1 MLKNSMKKILLS
13 VFVALFSVF
22 GVAAGEEYHWFY
34 MPKADARPIMP
45 PEGVTDPGE
54 SALMIGPD
62 EKRVYLTF
70 DAGYVN
76 ENVRTITQVLKE
88 EEVPA
93 AFFILKQVVNENA
106 DLIEEWDA
114 AGFLVCNHTLTHVNC
129 ARVSETRLKEE
140 LLGMEEL
147 YREKTG
153 KEMAKFFRPPEG
165 SYNASVIETAASLGY
180 KTVFWSAAYADW
192 DNNAQMAPSEAL
204 KLLLRRTH
212 NGALVLLHPTSNT
225 NAAILRD
232 YIRTLKAAGYTFG
245 SLEEL

>member
-1 MLKNSMKKILLS
+1 MKKVLLS
-13 VFVALFSVF
+13 IFVALFLICPVS
-22 GVAAGEEYHWFY
+22 AGEEHHWFY

-45 PEGVTDPGE
+45 PEGVSDPGE
-54 SALMIGPD
+54 DALMIGPD

-76 ENVRTITQVLKE
+76 ENVKTITRVLTE
-88 EEVPA
+88 EDVPA

-106 DLIEEWDA
+106 DLIGEWTD

-129 ARVSETRLKEE
+129 ARVSDERLKEE
-140 LLGMEEL
+140 LLSMEEL

-165 SYNASVIETAASLGY
+165 AYNASVISTAASLGY

-212 NGALVLLHPTSNT
+212 NGALVLLHPTSST

-232 YIRTLKAAGYTFG
+232 YIRP
-245 SLEEL
+245 